1 MKNKQ
6 TKSEKKVY
14 RLKLGAVAKA
24 KRAEIRKSTGSNQ
37 FDDLAGWVSFFKE
50 HKRLPSQKITCAHCK
65 KNQTSCFGDNA
76 RRWLAKFDNNIEAL
90 LSKFECSECRKAKQP
105 VKEAKQVKVPK
116 GNKGKAGDINV
127 SGNTTE
133 DYLTVDDIE
142 DRKEKVRATLPK
154 FDPDRKPVKINFKD
168 QDEVEELTRGVCQ
181 RPDIY
186 LDAGCSQCPIS
197 QYCIAGCKDL
207 KRKPED
213 TRKSQGPKRKR

>member
-1 MKNKQ
+1 M
-6 TKSEKKVY
+6 KKVY
-14 RLKLGAVAKA
+14 RLKLDAKA
-24 KRAEIRKSTGSNQ
+24 KAAKAKIKEVSGGDQ
-37 FDDLAGWVSFFKE
+37 FKNLKDWVVFFKE
-50 HKRLPSQKITCAHCK
+50 NERLPSQKITCASCK
-65 KNQTSCFGDNA
+65 TKQTSMFGDNLK
-76 RRWLAKFDNNIEAL
+76 RTLPKYGSIEAL

-105 VKEAKQVKVPK
+105 AKEAKQVKVPK

-197 QYCIAGCKDL
+197 QYCIAGCKDM
-207 KRKPED
+207 KRQPED